1 MVASRTLS
9 LDEVKETNRPVAG
22 PIGELPGTID
32 VAIVGAG
39 PVGLMAANLLG
50 AEGIATLVIEQNGL
64 TSDQP
69 KAVIVDDEHMRLI
82 DRMGL
87 MEAARPHL
95 TATYFGIHFYS
106 PLGFEL
112 VKAEGFL
119 TPNGFGNRNSVS
131 QPMLEKLLLE
141 GTRRYASVSVRFQ
154 CQLIGLSQR
163 ADGVELKLR
172 NHDDAE
178 KKLRARFVLACDG
191 ANSFVRKSLRIAAE
205 GKRIDEPHLVV
216 DFAEFPDQSPFS
228 RFFCHPTR
236 PFNSILVPYG
246 GRRIEFM
253 LNPGED
259 REQIKS
265 SETIRALVKRHTPYK
280 DYDLKIVRAA
290 VYGFSAR
297 IAERMQV
304 ERIFL
309 LGDAAHVMPPFGAQG
324 LNSGA
329 RDSANITWKIAAVLR
344 GEVGLRTLES
354 YDPERRSNVKETV
367 DYSVR
372 IGRLA
377 NIRSWPAALLR
388 DAFFAAAGQFPS
400 VRRYFREM
408 RYMPKPRLKS
418 GLIVDHGQDHA
429 SPVGS
434 IFPRPVLACDGEQ
447 NASFDSIVGNS
458 FALVGVNVGSEAVS
472 SAARHPLWCK
482 LRPTLIS
489 LSSEPRHLGS
499 TEAVH
504 RCHLADAAMKAALAK
519 YDAQIAIV
527 RPDRY
532 VAGLARPDGF
542 DAISHAFDGLLK

>member
-1 MVASRTLS
+1 MAASRTLS

-22 PIGELPGTID
+22 PVGELPDTVD
-32 VAIVGAG
+32 AAIIGAG

-50 AEGIATLVIEQNGL
+50 AEGISALIIEQNAL

-87 MEAARPHL
+87 MEAARAHL

-141 GTRRYASVSVRFQ
+141 GAHRYPTVCVRFR
-154 CQLIGLSQR
+154 CPLIGLSQQT
-163 ADGVELKLR
+163 DCVELELR
-172 NHDDAE
+172 NHDGSE
-178 KKLRARFVLACDG
+178 KTLRAKFVLACDG
-191 ANSFVRKSLRIAAE
+191 ANSSVRRLLGITAE

-228 RFFCHPTR
+228 RFYCHPTR

-259 REQIKS
+259 QEQIKS
-265 SETIRALVKRHTPYK
+265 PETIKALVTRHTPYK
-280 DYDLKIVRAA
+280 NYDLKIVRAA

-304 ERIFL
+304 GRIFL

-329 RDSANITWKIAAVLR
+329 RDSANIAWKIAAALR
-344 GEVGLRTLES
+344 GEMGLKALES
-354 YDPERRSNVKETV
+354 YDVERRSNVKETV
-367 DYSVR
+367 DYSIR

-377 NIRSWPAALLR
+377 NIRFWPAALLR
-388 DAFFAAAGQFPS
+388 DAFFAAANLFPS
-400 VRRYFREM
+400 VQRYFREM
-408 RYMPKPRLKS
+408 RYMPRPRLKA
-418 GLIVDHGQDHA
+418 GLIVAHEQDDA
-429 SPVGS
+429 SPVGR
-434 IFPRPVLACDGEQ
+434 IFPRPVLVYDGAKS
-447 NASFDSIVGNS
+447 ASFDALVGNR
-458 FALVGVNVGSEAVS
+458 FALVGVNVSPDAIVE
-472 SAARHPLWCK
+472 AARHPLWRK

-489 LSSEPRHLGS
+489 LSSEPRYFGS
-499 TEAVH
+499 TEGVH
-504 RCHLADAAMKAALAK
+504 ICHFADAATETALAK
-519 YDAQIAIV
+519 YAAQIAII

-532 VAGLARPDGF
+532 VAGIARSDGF
-542 DAISHAFDGLLK
+542 DAISNAFDALLK